1 MARRRYQP
9 LDIKKIIAKL
19 PVGYAE
25 EAAGMDG
32 DALRAEIIR
41 AETSIREV
49 EKEQTGDEKLQ
60 GAREIVKD
68 IVGSYNDAK
77 RAQRAKIA
85 YSLHLLEERG
95 ELGVGDF
102 AEERET
108 REIKPGPA
116 RTESAKKKTR
126 AA

>member
-1 MARRRYQP
+1 M
-9 LDIKKIIAKL
+9 DIKKIIAKL

-41 AETSIREV
+41 AETSIRET
-49 EKEQTGDEKLQ
+49 EREMGADEKLQ
-60 GAREIVKD
+60 GAREIAKD
-68 IVGSYNDAK
+68 LARGYSDAK

-95 ELGVGDF
+95 EAGVSG
-102 AEERET
+102 
-108 REIKPGPA
+108 G
-116 RTESAKKKTR
+116 
-126 AA
+126 

>member
-1 MARRRYQP
+1 MARSRRYQP

-49 EKEQTGDEKLQ
+49 EKEQTGT
-60 GAREIVKD
+60 R
-68 IVGSYNDAK
+68 SS
-77 RAQRAKIA
+77 RA
-85 YSLHLLEERG
+85 
-95 ELGVGDF
+95 
-102 AEERET
+102 
-108 REIKPGPA
+108 PA
-116 RTESAKKKTR
+116 RS
-126 AA
+126 

>member
-1 MARRRYQP
+1 MPPQEVLP

-19 PVGYAE
+19 PVGFAE
-25 EAAGMDG
+25 DAAGMDG

-49 EKEQTGDEKLQ
+49 EREQGQDEKLQ

-102 AEERET
+102 AEARET
-108 REIKPGPA
+108 REVKPGA
-116 RTESAKKKTR
+116 VRTETSKKKTR